1 MLASV
6 WYFLWACCGGC
17 VVSAILMGMQWHFRV
32 LLSYIYRELAL
43 WRLFQVFWLSSFV
56 NYLLKSSAWF
66 SKCHWELQIDLCCYC
81 YYNLLYC
88 YYLKGRKRDAQERE
102 FSYLLV
108 NSPNVCTAM
117 SEPAQSQK
125 PGTQPV
131 CCTLHVAC
139 GCHVAAGTQ
148 ILEPSLHR
156 GCAFAEVV

>member
-17 VVSAILMGMQWHFRV
+17 VVSAILMGMQWHLRA

-43 WRLFQVFWLSSFV
+43 WRPFQVFWLSSFV

-88 YYLKGRKRDAQERE
+88 YYLKGRKRETRKRENFPTYWLTPQMSAQ
-102 FSYLLV
+102 LCL
-108 NSPNVCTAM
+108 
-117 SEPAQSQK
+117 SQLK
-125 PGTQPV
+125 V
-131 CCTLHVAC
+131 RSLELNLCVARC
-139 GCHVAAGTQ
+139 MWRVAAMWQ
-148 ILEPSLHR
+148 QEPKYLSHP
-156 GCAFAEVV
+156 CT